1 VKDYYDIKEW
11 SNRPQ
16 KFYEYYID
24 KNKLQ
29 KSTIRVSPITI
40 NAVKIYSLLKRM
52 ISKHPNGL
60 YTQLQKGQPLDN
72 MIWWDFVLESELG
85 FIHIWRTSSIVEAM
99 HSVTI
104 PEFDLNKFLQ
114 INIAKYAKNIEE
126 TKNSYDK
133 HTVYINH
140 YRSYK
145 ECVNYLRDEIKKL
158 NLEIPDCPR
167 IHVLKQSEIQ
177 TYTDNAQRFIN
188 ESVKFH
194 TLGKSLLLNAAFQI
208 ESFLNLII
216 RIGVTE
222 DLKKYPDILNKHLKS
237 SFSDKLK
244 NLKFYSVLFNQDID
258 LENKKI
264 KDSQELM
271 TIRNKYV
278 HFDESSKHNRIG
290 EVFYD
295 DDFPLMEVT
304 KYTPAIES
312 VLQTY
317 YNPSIEVVEKS
328 YITAQNF
335 SLYVLSLVK
344 EEYRESIEILMSK
357 NPISYNENRKVYSS
371 IYNESTV
378 DFYLTF
384 KEKNKKE
391 TDR

>member
-1 VKDYYDIKEW
+1 MNNYYDIKEW
-11 SNRPQ
+11 TNKPL
-16 KFYEYYID
+16 KFYEFYID
-24 KNKLQ
+24 KNKS
-29 KSTIRVSPITI
+29 KKTTTRISPITI
-40 NAVKIYSLLKRM
+40 NAVKIYSLLKQM
-52 ISKHPNGL
+52 VSKHPNGL
-60 YTQLQKGQPLDN
+60 YTQLQQGQPLDN

-114 INIAKYAKNIEE
+114 INIAKYAKEIEE
-126 TKNSYDK
+126 AKSSFDK

-145 ECVNYLRDEIKKL
+145 ECVNYLWSEIEKL
-158 NLEIPDCPR
+158 NLEIPKCPR
-167 IHVLKQSEIQ
+167 IHVMNQSEIEA
-177 TYTDNAQRFIN
+177 YTDNAQRFIGQ
-188 ESVKFH
+188 SVKFH
-194 TLGKSLLLNAAFQI
+194 TLGKSMLLNAAFQI

-222 DLKKYPDILNKHLKS
+222 DLKKYPDVLNKHLKS

-244 NLKFYSVLFNQDID
+244 NLKFYSVLFSQDIN
-258 LENKKI
+258 LESKEI

-278 HFDESSKHNRIG
+278 HFDESSRHNKIG

-304 KYTPAIES
+304 KFTPAIES
-312 VLQTY
+312 ALQTY

-328 YITAQNF
+328 YKTAQYF
-335 SLYVLSLVK
+335 SLYVLRLVK
-344 EEYRESIEILMSK
+344 EEYRESIENLMSK

-371 IYNESTV
+371 IYNERAV
-378 DFYLTF
+378 DFYLSI
-384 KEKNKKE
+384 KEENKKS
-391 TDR
+391 T